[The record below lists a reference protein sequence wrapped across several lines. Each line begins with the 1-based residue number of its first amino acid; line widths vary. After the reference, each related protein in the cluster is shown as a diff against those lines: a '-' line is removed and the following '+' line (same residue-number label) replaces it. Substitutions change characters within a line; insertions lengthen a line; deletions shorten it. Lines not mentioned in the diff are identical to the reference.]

1 MKRRKRK
8 KSRILEKVV
17 SYVALFFAGEILFGV
32 GGYFCIM
39 THLPDA
45 VGIPLMTAGFFLIVV
60 FSCTMQEE
68 YDRFISR
75 RYSGRPVY
83 RVGRAR
89 VREKSVKIF
98 VDLDG
103 VLAKWDAKASVEDT
117 YAPGFF
123 LTREPEPEA
132 IAAVMLMRKEGLD
145 VYILS
150 CAYQNGIAEAEKD
163 AWLAGVGLS
172 DIPRI
177 FVPYGERK
185 SDYVDEADV
194 NVLLDDYS
202 RNLHE
207 WKADGNIGCKF
218 YNGINGTHGT
228 WNGYS
233 VSSWMT
239 AEQITAVITDI
250 VRKQARLQAAA

>member
-1 MKRRKRK
+1 MKRK
-8 KSRILEKVV
+8 KRRNIRVLEKAMLYTVM
-17 SYVALFFAGEILFGV
+17 LLAGEILLGA
-32 GGYFCIM
+32 GGYYCIM

-60 FSCTMQEE
+60 FACSLQEE

-75 RYSGRPVY
+75 KYSGRPIY
-83 RVGRAR
+83 RVER
-89 VREKSVKIF
+89 VREKTVKVF

-103 VLAKWDAKASVEDT
+103 VLARWNAEASVEDT

-132 IAAVMLMRKEGLD
+132 IEAVRLMRERGLD
-145 VYILS
+145 VYILT
-150 CAYQNGIAEAEKD
+150 CAYQNGLAEPEKD
-163 AWLAGVGLS
+163 AWLAKVGLS

-177 FVPYGERK
+177 FVPYGKRK
-185 SDYVDEADV
+185 SDYVGMADV
-194 NVLLDDYS
+194 SVLLDDYS
-202 RNLHE
+202 KNLHE
-207 WKADGNIGCKF
+207 WKAEGKIGCKF

-233 VSSWMT
+233 VCYGMT
-239 AEQITAVITDI
+239 AEQITAVITAI
-250 VRKQARLQAAA
+250 VKKQAELRASA

>member
-1 MKRRKRK
+1 MKRKKKR
-8 KSRILEKVV
+8 KSRILGKAV
-17 SYVALFFAGEILFGV
+17 SYTAMLLTGEMLLGT

-60 FSCTMQEE
+60 LSCSLQEE

-75 RYSGRPVY
+75 KYSGRPAY
-83 RVGRAR
+83 RVERR
-89 VREKSVKIF
+89 REKTVKVF

-103 VLAKWDAKASVEDT
+103 VLARWNAEASVEDT
-117 YAPGFF
+117 FTPGFF

-132 IAAVMLMRKEGLD
+132 IAAVRLMREKGLD

-150 CAYQNGIAEAEKD
+150 CVYQNGLAEPEKD
-163 AWLAGVGLS
+163 VWLAKAGLS

-177 FVPYGERK
+177 FVPYGKRK
-185 SDYVDEADV
+185 SDYAGTADV
-194 NVLLDDYS
+194 SVLLDDYS

-207 WKADGNIGCKF
+207 WKAEGNIGCKF

-228 WNGYS
+228 WDGYS
-233 VSSWMT
+233 VSCNMT
-239 AEQITAVITDI
+239 AEEIAAEITAI
-250 VRKQARLQAAA
+250 VREQAGLRASA

>member
-1 MKRRKRK
+1 MKAGK
-8 KSRILEKVV
+8 KK
-17 SYVALFFAGEILFGV
+17 
-32 GGYFCIM
+32 
-39 THLPDA
+39 
-45 VGIPLMTAGFFLIVV
+45 
-60 FSCTMQEE
+60 
-68 YDRFISR
+68 
-75 RYSGRPVY
+75 
-83 RVGRAR
+83 
-89 VREKSVKIF
+89 REKRAKVF

-103 VLAKWDAKASVEDT
+103 VLAKWNADASVEDT

-150 CAYQNGIAEAEKD
+150 CAYQNGLAEAEKD

-250 VRKQARLQAAA
+250 VRKQVCFQAAA

>member
-1 MKRRKRK
+1 MKAREKERRDLRQTLLKA
-8 KSRILEKVV
+8 V
-17 SYVALFFAGEILFGV
+17 SYTALLIAGQLISVL
-32 GGYFCIM
+32 GGYYCIM
-39 THLPDA
+39 RHLSDA

-60 FSCTMQEE
+60 FAHRMQDE

-75 RYSGRPVY
+75 KYSGRASY
-83 RVGRAR
+83 RKERK
-89 VREKSVKIF
+89 REKRAKVF

-103 VLAKWDAKASVEDT
+103 VLAKWNADAS
-117 YAPGFF
+117 
-123 LTREPEPEA
+123 
-132 IAAVMLMRKEGLD
+132 IAVMLMRKEGLD

-150 CAYQNGIAEAEKD
+150 CAYQNGLAEAEKD

-207 WKADGNIGCKF
+207 WKAEGNIGCKF

-228 WNGYS
+228 WDGYS

-250 VRKQARLQAAA
+250 VRKQVCFQAAA

>member
-8 KSRILEKVV
+8 KSHILEKVV

-45 VGIPLMTAGFFLIVV
+45 VGIPLMTTGFFLIVV
-60 FSCTMQEE
+60 LSCSLQEE

-75 RYSGRPVY
+75 KYSGRPIYKVEK
-83 RVGRAR
+83 AR
-89 VREKSVKIF
+89 KKTVKVF

-103 VLAKWDAKASVEDT
+103 VLARWNAEASVEDT

-132 IAAVMLMRKEGLD
+132 IAAVRLMREMGLD

-150 CAYQNGIAEAEKD
+150 CAYQNGLAEPEKD
-163 AWLAGVGLS
+163 AWLAMVGLS

-177 FVPYGERK
+177 FVPYGKRK
-185 SDYVDEADV
+185 SDYVGAADV
-194 NVLLDDYS
+194 SVLLDDYS
-202 RNLHE
+202 KNLHE
-207 WKADGNIGCKF
+207 WKAKGKVGCKF

-228 WNGYS
+228 WDGYS
-233 VSSWMT
+233 VSCGMT
-239 AEQITAVITDI
+239 AEQIAAVITAI
-250 VRKQARLQAAA
+250 VRKQAGLRATA

>member
-1 MKRRKRK
+1 MKRKKKR
-8 KSRILEKVV
+8 KSRILGKAV
-17 SYVALFFAGEILFGV
+17 SYTAMLLTGEMLLGT

-60 FSCTMQEE
+60 FSCSLQEE
-68 YDRFISR
+68 YDRFVSR
-75 RYSGRPVY
+75 KYSGRPAY
-83 RVGRAR
+83 RVERR
-89 VREKSVKIF
+89 REKTVKVF

-103 VLAKWDAKASVEDT
+103 VLARWNVEASVEDT
-117 YAPGFF
+117 FTPGFF

-132 IAAVMLMRKEGLD
+132 IAAVRLMREKGLN

-150 CAYQNGIAEAEKD
+150 CAYQNGLAEPEKV
-163 AWLAGVGLS
+163 AWLAKAGLS

-177 FVPYGERK
+177 FVPYGKRK
-185 SDYVDEADV
+185 SDYAGTADV
-194 NVLLDDYS
+194 SVLLDDYS

-207 WKADGNIGCKF
+207 WKAEGNIGCKF

-228 WNGYS
+228 WDGYS
-233 VSSWMT
+233 VSCNMT
-239 AEQITAVITDI
+239 AKEIAAEITAI
-250 VRKQARLQAAA
+250 VREQAGLRASA